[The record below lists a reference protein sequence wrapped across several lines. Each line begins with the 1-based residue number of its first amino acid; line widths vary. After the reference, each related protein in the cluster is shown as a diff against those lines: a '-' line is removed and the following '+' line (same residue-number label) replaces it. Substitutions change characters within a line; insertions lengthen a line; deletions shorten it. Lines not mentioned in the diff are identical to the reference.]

1 MLAPIKKK
9 LVRTLNKTL
18 SWLTKQLKNG
28 KMSKNRSLWRK
39 WKRMARL
46 LFRLLEKNWLWLRNT
61 SLLIYLKKWFK
72 KKSMYPQ
79 LLNHLLVLE
88 ELFIVFLNI
97 ALRLDL
103 IMNKELISCFLLKY
117 LLLSAL
123 FYLSLIILNSNKKF
137 TKSVSV
143 ILILIWNIES
153 LLTKESVTSKID
165 DSGQSIG
172 RRYARTDECGIP
184 FAITVDFDTLEDNTV
199 TLRDLDTMKQVRMK
213 VIFIIKVNI
222 KFNIDWWIRL
232 EHCLVVKCT
241 ETLGWC
247 S

>member
-1 MLAPIKKK
+1 M
-9 LVRTLNKTL
+9 
-18 SWLTKQLKNG
+18 
-28 KMSKNRSLWRK
+28 
-39 WKRMARL
+39 
-46 LFRLLEKNWLWLRNT
+46 
-61 SLLIYLKKWFK
+61 
-72 KKSMYPQ
+72 
-79 LLNHLLVLE
+79 
-88 ELFIVFLNI
+88 
-97 ALRLDL
+97 
-103 IMNKELISCFLLKY
+103 
-117 LLLSAL
+117 
-123 FYLSLIILNSNKKF
+123 
-137 TKSVSV
+137 
-143 ILILIWNIES
+143 
-153 LLTKESVTSKID
+153 TKESVTSKID